1 MRRLN
6 TDFVLHGQRI
16 NLSYFV
22 EQDITEAYLGW
33 LNDPS
38 VVEYSNQRFRTHERG
53 SALLYLSSFL
63 NSDNLFLAIRR
74 MDNSQL
80 IGTMTAYISE
90 NHGTADIGLMIGDRT
105 VWGQGFGYDA
115 WATLMNWLLAEK
127 SMRKVTAGTLGC
139 NIGMLNIIKR
149 SGMEL
154 EGTRRRQEL
163 VHGKEEDI
171 FYFAKFNGD

>member
-1 MRRLN
+1 MRRPK
-6 TDFVLHGQRI
+6 TDLVLHGKRI
-16 NLSYFV
+16 NLRHVV

-38 VVEYSNQRFRTHERG
+38 VVEFSNQRFRTHDRG
-53 SALLYLSSFL
+53 SAFLYLSSFV
-63 NSDNLFLAIRR
+63 NTANLFLAIRR
-74 MDNSQL
+74 EDSGQL

-90 NHGTADIGLMIGDRT
+90 HHGTADIGLMIGDRA

-115 WATLMNWLLAEK
+115 WTALMNWLFVEVAI
-127 SMRKVTAGTLGC
+127 RKVTAGTLGC

-171 FYFAKFNGD
+171 FYFAKFNDD